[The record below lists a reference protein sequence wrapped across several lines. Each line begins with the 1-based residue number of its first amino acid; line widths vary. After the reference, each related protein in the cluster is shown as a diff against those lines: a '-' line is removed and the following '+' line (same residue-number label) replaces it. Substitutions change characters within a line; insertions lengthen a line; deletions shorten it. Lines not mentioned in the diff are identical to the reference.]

1 MANAVVTTGSTAT
14 IAVTSDDAN
23 LDLTL
28 TPKGSGDV
36 ATAADLDAA
45 GGYRQAH
52 DLWFQDDVAASQ
64 TGVALARIGD
74 AVWASMDGKLIMHR
88 AGSVTAV
95 AVKSNAARDA
105 GTCTVEV
112 TKNGVGI
119 GLTAVLDGTNT
130 TFNATAQAKDTDA
143 FVAGDEI
150 GAIITTDG
158 AWKAPTGANSADIRV
173 VIEVEL

>member
-45 GGYRQAH
+45 GGYRMTH
-52 DLWFQDDVAASQ
+52 DVWFQDNVAASQ
-64 TGVALARIGD
+64 SGVALARAGD
-74 AVWASMDGKLIMHR
+74 SQWAAMDGKWIAGR
-88 AGSVTAV
+88 AGSVTGV
-95 AVKSNAARDA
+95 YVKSNAARAA
-105 GTCTVEV
+105 GTLTVEV

-119 GLTAVLDGTNT
+119 GLTAILDGTNT
-130 TFNATAQAKDTDA
+130 TFKATTQAKDSDA
-143 FVAGDEI
+143 FAAGDEI
-150 GAIITTDG
+150 GVIITTDG
-158 AWKAPTGANSADIRV
+158 AWSPTTADIRV
-173 VIEVEL
+173 GVEVEM